1 MNYIQQVN
9 GFWAKAETDD
19 LTGNDIAV
27 YFAILKYCNSLNWL
41 NPFICHWH
49 IICQY
54 SKVSKN
60 TYYKCVERLNN
71 LNYIVF
77 KKGERSKSMPK
88 ITVLEFENKKGTIKE
103 QEGNTEGIKREQEG
117 NLYKLLNNKTIKLIN
132 ENSKLVNEKIEKWIN
147 SETSNSLSKK
157 LNRDIESRFSSDVL
171 NCYYNCLGF
180 FPNDI
185 HPKKGSK
192 KEDSWVSTIEKL
204 NRIDKL
210 EFSDIESIV
219 RLARRDSFWE
229 ENFLS
234 LTKLRTQNKDKL
246 PYWKVFAIKF
256 KNNYKNERFIDL
268 ASQLREN
275 NPDL

>member
-60 TYYKCVERLNN
+60 TYYKCIERLNN
-71 LNYIVF
+71 LNYIIF

-88 ITVLEFENKKGTIKE
+88 ITVLEFENNKGTIKE
-103 QEGNTEGIKREQEG
+103 QEGNTEGTRREQEG

-132 ENSKLVNEKIEKWIN
+132 DNYKIVNSKIESWIESENNSDLIQSIYELKKDYLENERLVEAV
-147 SETSNSLSKK
+147 LSARDFPFNDRFDLEKK
-157 LNRDIESRFSSDVL
+157 LSEFCEHLRSVDETT
-171 NCYYNCLGF
+171 
-180 FPNDI
+180 
-185 HPKKGSK
+185 K
-192 KEDSWVSTIEKL
+192 KEKDFKRHFLNWSRKQKEKSSAKKEKDYLQMEDLIIPST
-204 NRIDKL
+204 N
-210 EFSDIESIV
+210 
-219 RLARRDSFWE
+219 
-229 ENFLS
+229 
-234 LTKLRTQNKDKL
+234 QN
-246 PYWKVFAIKF
+246 
-256 KNNYKNERFIDL
+256 
-268 ASQLREN
+268 QLK
-275 NPDL
+275 